1 MKKRILFVE
10 DDELIR
16 ENYSEILMNEGYD
29 VVSVDNRQDAIS
41 QADAELPD
49 IALLDITLGNDRNA
63 GYHLCT
69 ELRKRSDILPIIF
82 LTSHSSDIDKIS
94 GIRLGADDYLTKETS
109 VDYILARID
118 ALLARTEVFL
128 SVGQAQQSDNNDY
141 GQLSLDASKY
151 VAYWQSDAVDLS
163 LTQFW
168 ILQEL
173 MDQPGEVKSARAL
186 MKAANIMVE
195 PNTIAAHI
203 KTIRKKF
210 REIDETFNHIK
221 TEYSSG
227 YRWLEQI

>member
-1 MKKRILFVE
+1 MQKHILFVE

-16 ENYSEILMNEGYD
+16 ENYSEILRNEGYR
-29 VVSVDNRQDAIS
+29 VTACEERHEAIALAS
-41 QADAELPD
+41 EELPD
-49 IALLDITLGNDRNA
+49 IALLDITLGSDRNA

-69 ELRKRSDILPIIF
+69 ELRKKSEILPIIF
-82 LTSHSSDIDKIS
+82 LTSHGSDIDKIS

-109 VDYILARID
+109 VDYLVARID
-118 ALLARTEVFL
+118 ALLARTEVFM
-128 SVGQAQQSDNNDY
+128 SAGQHDTGDENQVGDLA
-141 GQLSLDASKY
+141 LDKNKY
-151 VAYWQSDAVDLS
+151 VAYWQSNPLDLS
-163 LTQFW
+163 LTQYW

-173 MDQPGEVKSARAL
+173 VRQPGEVRSAREL

-210 REIDETFNHIK
+210 RDYDADFNNIK

-227 YRWLEQI
+227 YRWLEQ